1 LAQAEIVEPKV
12 AARWWAPTDLASGVY
27 LAGKDASERLPMGS
41 TDKIMVAL
49 VALEQAEAGQ
59 ANLGEEVTV
68 STDAAAFAVPFYS
81 NVGLLAGEVV
91 SVRKLLAATLIPSG
105 NDAVYALAEHLGG
118 GRGEAG
124 VDKFVE
130 KMNQWAGPRA
140 RGHSLP
146 EPQGPRRTWP
156 VLGRRDLASM
166 ARAASACPE
175 FRQMVATDYA
185 IVTTQDREIEL
196 LSTNE
201 LLLTYPPATGVKTGR
216 RWARA
221 RASSPRPPPKMR
233 PMSP

>member
-1 LAQAEIVEPKV
+1 LAQAETVEPKV
-12 AARWWAPTDLASGVY
+12 AARGWALTDLASGGY
-27 LAGKDASERLPMGS
+27 LAGEDASERLPMGS

-105 NDAVYALAEHLGG
+105 NDAVYALAEHLDG

-130 KMNQWAGPRA
+130 KMNQWARALGLEDTHFQNPTGLAARGQYSGAAISRPWRGRPPRA
-140 RGHSLP
+140 RSSARWS
-146 EPQGPRRTWP
+146 PR
-156 VLGRRDLASM
+156 
-166 ARAASACPE
+166 
-175 FRQMVATDYA
+175 
-185 IVTTQDREIEL
+185 TTP
-196 LSTNE
+196 SS
-201 LLLTYPPATGVKTGR
+201 PPKTGR
-216 RWARA
+216 
-221 RASSPRPPPKMR
+221 
-233 PMSP
+233 